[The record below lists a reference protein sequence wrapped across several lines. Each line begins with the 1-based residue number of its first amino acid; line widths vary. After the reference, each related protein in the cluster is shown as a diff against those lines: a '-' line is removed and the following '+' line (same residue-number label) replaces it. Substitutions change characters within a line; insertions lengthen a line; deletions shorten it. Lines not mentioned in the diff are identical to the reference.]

1 MRCPKCSFISYDQIE
16 TCVKCGKNISAAA
29 KLLHG
34 TTVKVPAPGFLKI
47 EVGEPEPHY
56 EADAAGEGTADVA
69 AGEAEDLVDFSV
81 EEGVPPEIDIG
92 TDEVELDIDEEEPV
106 EEEEPFV
113 DLGAEE
119 PEVTEPEEEAI
130 DISDLAPSEEV
141 EAEVEAEV
149 EPEVEA
155 VEEDY
160 VEEPVAEEEGHEGQ
174 ALKDLKV
181 DIDLEDADD
190 SKGKVMP
197 SVKTGTAL
205 DDFDIDLGD
214 LLTSKK
220 E

>member
-34 TTVKVPAPGFLKI
+34 TTVNVPAPGFLKV

-69 AGEAEDLVDFSV
+69 AGEEEFVDFSV
-81 EEGVPPEIDIG
+81 EEGVSPEIDLG
-92 TDEVELDIDEEEPV
+92 TDEVELDIGEEEPV
-106 EEEEPFV
+106 EEEEPFI
-113 DLGAEE
+113 DLGVEE
-119 PEVTEPEEEAI
+119 PEVTEPAEEAI
-130 DISDLAPSEEV
+130 DISDLAPSE
-141 EAEVEAEV
+141 EV

-160 VEEPVAEEEGHEGQ
+160 VEEPVVVEEDLEHEGQ
-174 ALKDLKV
+174 ALEDLKV
-181 DIDLEDADD
+181 DIDLEDADS

-214 LLTSKK
+214 LLTSNKD
-220 E
+220 